1 MKSVGESVTVIRS
14 ESGEIIDQRIN
25 ITGEGNASLHIVQK
39 EAESGIIIYM
49 GCTTSALKGFL
60 ERWGKSL

>member
-1 MKSVGESVTVIRS
+1 MIRS
-14 ESGEIIDQRIN
+14 ESGEIIYQHIN
-25 ITGEGNASLHIVQK
+25 ITVTISEGHASLHIVQK